1 MQAFLDKGISIN
13 QFLTYLTRINFLP
26 FNSFNFNYD
35 GLTRND
41 FRIIALGYK
50 EFDNN
55 QEKISKKE
63 RMN

>member
-1 MQAFLDKGISIN
+1 M
-13 QFLTYLTRINFLP
+13 RNF
-26 FNSFNFNYD
+26 
-35 GLTRND
+35 TRND